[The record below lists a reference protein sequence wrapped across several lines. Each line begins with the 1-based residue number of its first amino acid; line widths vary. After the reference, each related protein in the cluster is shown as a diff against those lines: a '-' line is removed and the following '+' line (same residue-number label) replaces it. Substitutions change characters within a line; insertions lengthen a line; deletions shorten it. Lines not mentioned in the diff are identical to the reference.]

1 MVQLSIPVQMS
12 GADGPAELLSLHSE
26 AEALLLTKITIPLGV
41 GHI

>member
-1 MVQLSIPVQMS
+1 MVQLSLPVQMA
-12 GADGPAELLSLHSE
+12 GANVPAELLSLHSE